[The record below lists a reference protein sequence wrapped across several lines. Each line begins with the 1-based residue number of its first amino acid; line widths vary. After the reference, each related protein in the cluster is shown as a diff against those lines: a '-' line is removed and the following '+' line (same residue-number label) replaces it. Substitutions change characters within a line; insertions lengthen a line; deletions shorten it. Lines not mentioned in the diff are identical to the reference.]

1 MWLLKFLPDWIFYL
15 ILFSGVLGLIISRF
29 IPLYYRTA
37 TQALS
42 VSLLVIGI
50 FMSGAIYDYHAWQ
63 DQVNELKVKLAEAE
77 IKSAETNT
85 KIVEKVVTKT
95 ELYREKAKDIIHYV
109 DREIIKYDSSCDIPK
124 EFIDAHNKAA
134 SK

>member
-1 MWLLKFLPDWIFYL
+1 MWLLKYLPEWLFYL
-15 ILFSGVLGLIISRF
+15 ILFAGVLGLIISRF
-29 IPLYYRTA
+29 VPLYYRTA
-37 TQALS
+37 VQALCAS
-42 VSLLVIGI
+42 FLVIGI

-63 DQVNELKVKLAEAE
+63 EQVSELKVKLAEAE
-77 IKSAETNT
+77 AKSAESNT

-95 ELYREKAKDIIHYV
+95 EHYREKAKDIIHYV